1 MVWFW
6 GFVCYSFVGFCLE
19 VLFAW
24 VTGGRRDRKCMV
36 VLPLCPVYGLGA
48 VLILYLAP
56 WAGGNLLLLFGIGA
70 AAATVVEYGMALWYE
85 QVLGVSF
92 WDYSELRGN
101 LQGKVCIPFSLAWGG
116 LALGLVRWVHPG
128 VLPVIGE
135 IPFGLTVS
143 MLILVVTD
151 TVVSA
156 VMLRR
161 TGNRDCL
168 RWYRFGRAG

>member
-1 MVWFW
+1 
-6 GFVCYSFVGFCLE
+6 
-19 VLFAW
+19 
-24 VTGGRRDRKCMV
+24 MV
-36 VLPLCPVYGLGA
+36 VLPLCPVYGVGA

-56 WAGGNLLLLFGIGA
+56 WAGGNLLVLFGIGA

-101 LQGKVCIPFSLAWGG
+101 LQGEVCIPFSLAWGV